1 MFTRPRAG
9 RSAKFFF
16 FQRPWL
22 SYVSP
27 MDKRKRGSP
36 LFSFCG
42 RKEEEGS
49 SGGEREVLQGEAG
62 QDEDLFGDEDDEL
75 FSRISE
81 DSCL

>member
-1 MFTRPRAG
+1 
-9 RSAKFFF
+9 
-16 FQRPWL
+16 
-22 SYVSP
+22 

-42 RKEEEGS
+42 RKEEGS
-49 SGGEREVLQGEAG
+49 SGGEREVLQGEVG
-62 QDEDLFGDEDDEL
+62 EDEDLFGDEDDEL